1 MGEQAVDIGIK
12 KALNNGIAIIALQN
26 AGHLGR
32 IGDWAERAAEKGLV
46 SIHMVN
52 VRGSLIVAPFGG
64 VDRRMSTSPFCA
76 GIPLDN
82 GDDPII
88 LDMELFYLI

>member
-1 MGEQAVDIGIK
+1 MVIWFGQTVGEQAVDIGIK
-12 KALNNGIAIIALQN
+12 ALDNGIAITALQN

-32 IGDWAERAAEKGLV
+32 IRDWAERVAEKGLV

-64 VDRRMSTSPFCA
+64 IDRRMSTSPFCA
-76 GIPLDN
+76 GSH
-82 GDDPII
+82 
-88 LDMELFYLI
+88 